1 MVGKKCIPVF
11 LMVLLLLSLV
21 AADVRFQINYSSDMP
36 RAVSENRVES
46 MVSQALDFD
55 EDEYFEAR
63 VLVTDAHFD
72 VVALRSDRYSAD
84 LFRLFVEDTV
94 VTRVSEELYDDF
106 YEEPGESDSEE
117 TGCPS
122 ESYNCPD
129 PDVQVL
135 LSAITE
141 FNTAWEN
148 GRAARDAL
156 QNAGVNVV
164 YLEGRQEAKTT
175 ILNYL
180 SCPNLV
186 LWGRIGHGDQRG
198 TLHLDDGSSF
208 SARDLNSARAQDRV
222 FPLNCCYVGNS
233 SLSTAF
239 MSSGATYMSAGNNVP
254 LMVGSSEPAW
264 RGFVVSTV
272 TDRTDLRSAWQTKQN
287 HSSRD
292 NWALNIKSGGPHYID
307 LDDPV
312 TLTLLSPSEGDVLQ
326 AESEHTIRWE
336 SEGDIEDVQLEWGHV
351 DGEWSTVAGSV
362 SNSGSHT
369 WNVPDTAH
377 EQCAFRISE
386 VGGDASHTVEYFS
399 IIQKPSISVPDL
411 GIDTSLRNNEE
422 VHYDLDIDNVGR
434 GILNVR
440 FSQTSFPSDLIEVA
454 GWSGDA
460 DDFGSEIDTAG
471 GIIQNGTAAMGY
483 SIVEQPD
490 ENSWPWAI
498 MTASIDQDFTGLRYI
513 EISYTSDHEVSLLL
527 DQSGLSES
535 GTSHRAVLPP
545 SGSVKDTVLHVSQ
558 DFSQPDWV
566 ENTTSLDLSEV
577 ESASFSISPEYTRMT
592 QGKVS
597 IESMS
602 LEGVD
607 LPITESPVSVNAK
620 ELQISGGS
628 SETVRIS
635 LSSADYEI
643 GEYHDTVVIRHNDP
657 DVESIGIPVRLMIR
671 ENRNPEFDNVETEY
685 DLNAGEEFE
694 VEVSA
699 ADPDD
704 DAVNI
709 GAEDLPNWLTAD
721 EGESGVLRIFG
732 TADDSHADTDYS
744 FRVVAEDD
752 FDPIGQ
758 AELEITI
765 KVGTDIIETDTLSG
779 NQVGIFPAQNPGGL
793 DAENFDFTVMTGD
806 AATVRIV
813 IYDNL
818 GNILDEQSRAGSTAS
833 GHVLSWDMCNAT
845 GQKVSAGSY
854 LIGAEVTYENGTK
867 FYLREIIGLR
877 Q

>member
-11 LMVLLLLSLV
+11 LMVLLLLSLA

-84 LFRLFVEDTV
+84 LFRIFVEDTV

-141 FNTAWEN
+141 FNTAWQN

-198 TLHLDDGSSF
+198 ALHLDDGSSF

-239 MSSGATYMSAGNNVP
+239 MSNGATYMSAGNNVP

-312 TLTLLSPSEGDVLQ
+312 TLTLLSPSDGDVLQ

-336 SEGDIEDVQLEWGHV
+336 SEGDIENVQLEWGHV

-411 GIDTSLRNNEE
+411 VIDTSLRNNEE

-434 GILNVR
+434 GVLNAR

-460 DDFGSEIDTAG
+460 DDFGSEIDTG
-471 GIIQNGTAAMGY
+471 NGIIQKGSALMEY

-490 ENSWPWAI
+490 DDSWPWAI
-498 MTASIDQDFTGLRYI
+498 MTAALDKDFSGLEHI

-527 DQSGLSES
+527 DQTGLSET

-592 QGKVS
+592 QGKIRV
-597 IESMS
+597 ESMS

-607 LPITESPVSVNAK
+607 LPITESPVSVNTK
-620 ELQISGGS
+620 ELEISGGS

-643 GEYHDTVVIRHNDP
+643 GEYRDTVVIRHNDP
-657 DVESIGIPVRLMIR
+657 DVDAIGIPVRLTIR
-671 ENRNPEFDNVETEY
+671 ENRNPEFDNVDTEY
-685 DLNAGEEFE
+685 KLNPGEEFE
-694 VEVSA
+694 VEISA

-704 DAVNI
+704 DGVTI
-709 GAEDLPNWLTAD
+709 GTEDLPAWLSAD
-721 EGESGVLRIFG
+721 DSESGVLRIFG
-732 TADDSHADTDYS
+732 STDDSHADTDYS

-752 FDPIGQ
+752 FDPVGQ

-765 KVGTDIIETDTLSG
+765 KIGTDIIETDTLSG
-779 NQVGIFPAQNPGGL
+779 TQVGIFPAQNPGGL

-818 GNILDEQSRAGSTAS
+818 GNILDEQTRAGSTAS
-833 GHVLSWDMCNAT
+833 GHVLSWDMCNAS

-867 FYLREIIGLR
+867 FYLHEMIGLR